1 MTPALCG
8 GYKKRVSFRLVLLRH
23 GESVWNQ
30 ENLFTGWMD
39 VDLSE
44 RGKGEALRAGERLK
58 RDGFRFD
65 EAYTS
70 VLKRS
75 IRTLWSVLDR
85 LDQMW
90 LPTVCAWQLNER
102 HYGTL
107 QGLNKRQT
115 AQKYGEEQVLL
126 WRRSYDIRPPLL
138 SSDDPRHPRHDPRYA
153 SVSPEELP
161 SGESLKDT
169 LARVVPY
176 WEKELAPRIQAGKR
190 LIVVAHGN
198 SLRALV
204 KYLDRLS
211 EEEILRLNVPTG
223 MPLIYEFDSELRPV
237 SRRYLASEDEVASA
251 SASVASQGRAG

>member
-1 MTPALCG
+1 M
-8 GYKKRVSFRLVLLRH
+8 SFRLILLRH
-23 GESVWNQ
+23 GESIWNQ
-30 ENLFTGWMD
+30 DNLFTGWTD

-44 RGKGEALRAGERLK
+44 RGKEEALRAGERLK
-58 RDGFRFD
+58 EAGFRFD

-102 HYGTL
+102 HYGAL
-107 QGLNKRQT
+107 QGLDKGQT
-115 AQKYGEEQVLL
+115 AHKYGEDQVLL
-126 WRRSYDIRPPLL
+126 WRRSYDVRPPLL
-138 SSDDPRHPRHDPRYA
+138 SPNDPRHPRHDPRYA
-153 SVSPEELP
+153 SVAPKDLP
-161 SGESLKDT
+161 AAESLKDT

-176 WEKELAPRIQAGKR
+176 WEGELAPQILAGKQ

-204 KYLDRLS
+204 KYLERLS
-211 EEEILRLNVPTG
+211 DEEIIRLNIPTG
-223 MPLIYEFDSELRPV
+223 MPLIYELDSDLRAV
-237 SRRYLASEDEVASA
+237 SHRYLASEDEVARA
-251 SASVASQGRAG
+251 SAGVAAQGRAR